1 MRKSCL
7 LFVFL
12 DLLCL
17 LLSVSSSQRPL
28 GTHPELDQLGLSLVV
43 LKETTQQWGI
53 IHLSKEA
60 LEKIYGI
67 QTSFRWF
74 RGRLEKVELCSVLDA
89 FRRENSVNEYLKKSS
104 LWAKGKESRLKRC
117 VHISQYRGMFDHLGN
132 LNSVHV
138 FAHIQTSEWPCFF
151 PWSLW
156 PYLMLMSSGVIYI

>member
-28 GTHPELDQLGLSLVV
+28 GTHLELDQLGLSLVV

-67 QTSFRWF
+67 QTSFR
-74 RGRLEKVELCSVLDA
+74 
-89 FRRENSVNEYLKKSS
+89 
-104 LWAKGKESRLKRC
+104 
-117 VHISQYRGMFDHLGN
+117 
-132 LNSVHV
+132 
-138 FAHIQTSEWPCFF
+138 
-151 PWSLW
+151 
-156 PYLMLMSSGVIYI
+156 